1 MSSFDAEF
9 ETDALSDL
17 VNYFGYGITVIPPQ
31 DTGRN
36 RVAVRAL
43 IEWNETSSDRATGR
57 GERSSGRV
65 GIPADLSVTTR
76 HTVSVEGEGVYVISA
91 VLPTQGG
98 QTPCLISRKRQ
109 DAQTGSREV
118 L

>member
-1 MSSFDAEF
+1 MSSFDSEF

-17 VNYFGYGITVIPPQ
+17 VTYFGYGVTVIPPQ
-31 DTGRN
+31 DNGRN

-43 IEWNETSSDRATGR
+43 IEWNETSQDKATGR

-76 HTVSVEGEGVYVISA
+76 HTINVEGEGVYVISA
-91 VLPTQGG
+91 VMPTQGG

>member
-1 MSSFDAEF
+1 MSFDTEF
-9 ETDALSDL
+9 ETDALRDL
-17 VNYFGYGITVIPPQ
+17 VNYFGYGITVISPT
-31 DTGRN
+31 DTVRN
-36 RVAVRAL
+36 RVSVRAL
-43 IEWNETSSDRATGR
+43 IEWNETSSDRAAGR

-76 HTVSVEGEGVYVISA
+76 HTVNVEGEGVYVISA
-91 VLPTQGG
+91 VLATQGG

-109 DAQTGSREV
+109 DVQTGSREV